1 MTSINGEALEAGDGA
16 RIEGETGL
24 HLKSDS
30 SAEILLFDLA

>member
-1 MTSINGEALEAGDGA
+1 MSAGDGA

-24 HLKSDS
+24 HLKSEN